1 MPALTRRAK
10 DSAQSIS
17 TSRRTHKGWRSGDL
31 RSRRSRETLRMRALS
46 RASRPTIGCVNRSGR
61 TRSVTTLS
69 GAWTLGDRR
78 RPFRD
83 RTECMVAA
91 CDPEAIPRSLK
102 GMKMLPRVLVLL
114 ALYSGSAATA
124 FAADPLDEIRRSFTI
139 GGKPIPP
146 EIFADFGD
154 AMMSDNRPIVVTI
167 DANAAIDS
175 NRYADPIKTNGRWVE
190 QIKLGSGSFNG
201 PETMSYEFRGATANG
216 MLVFLAAWSGG
227 GSGTLYY
234 LHILDAA
241 SNRAF
246 DEDGSTYSRLDL
258 TLVRTYVL
266 GDRWQG
272 DVSISGNS
280 VRIVTNASLGGHG
293 VSPVTI
299 EARRP

>member
-1 MPALTRRAK
+1 MFLSYWRFILGRPQRHSPPARLAK
-10 DSAQSIS
+10 Y
-17 TSRRTHKGWRSGDL
+17 GG
-31 RSRRSRETLRMRALS
+31 RSRS
-46 RASRPTIGCVNRSGR
+46 
-61 TRSVTTLS
+61 
-69 GAWTLGDRR
+69 
-78 RPFRD
+78 
-83 RTECMVAA
+83 
-91 CDPEAIPRSLK
+91 
-102 GMKMLPRVLVLL
+102 
-114 ALYSGSAATA
+114 
-124 FAADPLDEIRRSFTI
+124 
-139 GGKPIPP
+139 GKPIPS

-154 AMMSDNRPIVVTI
+154 AMMSDNRPSVVTI

-227 GSGTLYY
+227 GSGTFYY

-241 SNRAF
+241 SNRAS

-280 VRIVTNASLGGHG
+280 VRVVTNSSLGGHSV
-293 VSPVTI
+293 VSVTI
-299 EARRP
+299 DARRR